1 MALQISHSTL
11 GLEWENIGSAKPKSG
26 RNLNGLT
33 EWIDLLGQRRKIWME
48 NPELAKALQSSVT
61 FTLEKWN
68 TFGITDMMP
77 NNVLR
82 TDDFIKSGASYF
94 QPAGPRS
101 NTKTIS
107 IPSTYTLVRY
117 DIP

>member
-48 NPELAKALQSSVT
+48 NPELEGGSYEGVP
-61 FTLEKWN
+61 
-68 TFGITDMMP
+68 M
-77 NNVLR
+77 R
-82 TDDFIKSGASYF
+82 TMELPWDYYG
-94 QPAGPRS
+94 
-101 NTKTIS
+101 NTK
-107 IPSTYTLVRY
+107 
-117 DIP
+117 